1 MTHAPAATPETDR
14 KHERPSPRCNP
25 RVDAGHEVIVS
36 SEERFETL
44 YATHAGR
51 VRAYA
56 LRRTSAA
63 SADDVVAD
71 TFLVAWRRL
80 DAVPDPALPWLL
92 GVARRVLANRRRGEG
107 RAAALH
113 ERLAHAGAGESHE
126 GSDGDPRVWSA
137 LAELP
142 EADQELLL
150 LTAWEELTPGEIAAV
165 LGLRTNTVSVRLHRA
180 RRRFTAALAEQDRTT
195 TGELEVRR

>member
-1 MTHAPAATPETDR
+1 MPA
-14 KHERPSPRCNP
+14 
-25 RVDAGHEVIVS
+25 G
-36 SEERFETL
+36 
-44 YATHAGR
+44 

-56 LRRTSAA
+56 LRRTTAA

-107 RAAALH
+107 RAAALRK
-113 ERLAHAGAGESHE
+113 RLAHAGAAEDRE
-126 GSDGDPRVWSA
+126 GSGGDPRVWSA

-142 EADQELLL
+142 EADREVLL
-150 LTAWEELTPGEIAAV
+150 LTAWEELAPGEIAAV

-180 RRRFTAALAEQDRTT
+180 RRRFAAALAQRDRTT